1 MYHLLWQS
9 CDCGASATTVKLAHG
24 VATTPLQAA
33 SAAASLINGGNLI
46 SPTFPPRSPEQAAT
60 LSRNV
65 TKQSM
70 SAGMS
75 PTFLPR
81 SRAEA
86 TATSALAGEVVND
99 SQDPKATTIRESVA
113 DEIEAPALIGTRRQ
127 CQRPSR
133 SQGTLATAT
142 FAHGQLLFPIE
153 TPELLQVHDD
163 PLALTPA
170 LTRAVRSSPGR
181 LSVTLRRMPK
191 GRKP

>member
-1 MYHLLWQS
+1 MFPESYDMMAMSIGTGAEDRCHELHVRINPLEHLLRNDLTLW
-9 CDCGASATTVKLAHG
+9 H
-24 VATTPLQAA
+24 
-33 SAAASLINGGNLI
+33 GGNLI
-46 SPTFPPRSPEQAAT
+46 SPTVLPRSPEQAAT

-65 TKQSM
+65 TKQST

-113 DEIEAPALIGTRRQ
+113 DEVEAPALIGTRRQ

-163 PLALTPA
+163 PPPIQHDVNAPIAETTAL
-170 LTRAVRSSPGR
+170 
-181 LSVTLRRMPK
+181 
-191 GRKP
+191 